1 MDLGYDPADTCT
13 EVRMS
18 RVTGAAP
25 MGCSLP
31 TATHLYIYS
40 LVALYI
46 YLYVKPRY
54 SSKLQDSQDAA
65 ALSNC
70 ARRHIFLHLYISRRA
85 SKNLPLLSPASYFII
100 NPAAG
105 WSPFS
110 ISHSSAT
117 QQGVVASSDQLQA
130 IEAVQPTP
138 PCRGAIQGLRHQ
150 SLVCREGKRP

>member
-1 MDLGYDPADTCT
+1 MLLLTNSHSSIYLF
-13 EVRMS
+13 S
-18 RVTGAAP
+18 
-25 MGCSLP
+25 CSV
-31 TATHLYIYS
+31 I
-40 LVALYI
+40 I
-46 YLYVKPRY
+46 YLYT
-54 SSKLQDSQDAA
+54 SSQDI
-65 ALSNC
+65 LQSYKILRTSQLC
-70 ARRHIFLHLYISRRA
+70 TEGTYFYITSQDHFIKDIIYTRRSV
-85 SKNLPLLSPASYFII
+85 SKNLPLPSPASYLII